1 MVRAGQLRQR
11 VNIEQST
18 QTADA
23 AGQLTDSWQS
33 VRECSARVLDVSAA
47 ETFGGSQIESTT
59 SSLVIIRYP
68 QQGTFPNSEMRVTYE
83 DGDTSRTLN
92 IEKVQRR
99 DERQQQLWLH
109 CTEDS

>member
-11 VNIEQST
+11 IDIEQST

-23 AGQLTDSWQS
+23 SGQLTDSWAS
-33 VRECSARVLDVSAA
+33 VRECSARVLDVSASA
-47 ETFGGSQIESTT
+47 TFSGSQIESTT
-59 SSLVIIRYP
+59 TTLVIVRYP
-68 QQGTFPNSEMRVTYE
+68 HAGPFPDSAMRVVYR
-83 DGDTSRTLN
+83 DGDTTRTLN

-99 DERQQQLWLH
+99 DERQTDLWLH

>member
-1 MVRAGQLRQR
+1 VVRAGQLRQR

-18 QTADA
+18 QAADA

-33 VRECSARVLDVSAA
+33 VRECSARVLDVSAS
-47 ETFGGSQIESTT
+47 ETFLGSQIEATT

-68 QQGTFPNSEMRVTYE
+68 QQGTFPTSEMRVVYE

>member
-1 MVRAGQLRQR
+1 MVRAGPLRQR

-23 AGQLTDSWQS
+23 AGQLTDAWES

-47 ETFGGSQIESTT
+47 ETFAGSQIEATT
-59 SSLVIIRYP
+59 STLVIIRYP
-68 QQGTFPNSEMRVTYE
+68 RTGPFPDGKLRVVYE
-83 DGDTSRTLN
+83 DGDNSRTLN
-92 IEKVQRR
+92 LEKVLRR
-99 DERQQQLWLH
+99 EERQTEMGLH